1 MEFENV
7 NFGTCKLLLCD
18 YKKGACL
25 IEIEDKNRTMPFVVT
40 TRILKDGTWAKAEYY
55 STIEKARENY
65 ISMISEGNG

>member
-1 MEFENV
+1 MEFENA

-25 IEIEDKNRTMPFVVT
+25 IEIENKNRTMPFVVT
-40 TRILKDGTWAKAEYY
+40 TRILKYGTWAKAEYY